1 MQSIPGKPGAGN
13 RPGATPDVDGGPPA
27 PEGCP
32 DGTGVN
38 PGGQGKPETVG
49 AGSAGCAAG
58 GAAGR
63 PGEGTVGAAC
73 PGAWSPAG
81 PVTGAPRVEGEAG
94 PVPTGAKGPG
104 AATGPVGPCAGTA
117 TGNAVTTANTTAKQ
131 ARTRA
136 TRPPNLEWLWHI
148 VEFPHLQLLLLPPV
162 PAWVLTSV
170 RNPSFGS
177 SGWHPA
183 VATTSPRTTTPISG
197 RRSVVSMLVDTGAWY
212 AVADASDRHHS

>member
-58 GAAGR
+58 GAAVPAGDAGR

-81 PVTGAPRVEGEAG
+81 PVTGAPGVEGEAG
-94 PVPTGAKGPG
+94 PVPMGAKGPG
-104 AATGPVGPCAGTA
+104 AAAGPDGPWAGTA
-117 TGNAVTTANTTAKQ
+117 TGNAMTTANTTAKQ
-131 ARTRA
+131 ARTCA
-136 TRPPNLEWLWHI
+136 TRPPNLEWVWHI
-148 VEFPHLQLLLLPPV
+148 VEFLHLQLLLLPPV
-162 PAWVLTSV
+162 PNAEFGMRIAECVLQDS
-170 RNPSFGS
+170 
-177 SGWHPA
+177 
-183 VATTSPRTTTPISG
+183 
-197 RRSVVSMLVDTGAWY
+197 
-212 AVADASDRHHS
+212 